1 MDEQPLGTMTPA
13 ARASDTLGTWGAKWL
28 VLAVVLAAA
37 GLIYLGTSNSGR
49 SAVPLPAPT
58 HDSMAGDASAP
69 RSAVFAGG
77 CFWGVQA
84 VFQHTQGVLNAVS
97 GYAGGQAETA
107 RYERVASGQTG
118 HAEAVQVT
126 YDPQQI
132 SYGKL
137 LQIYFSVAHD
147 PTEVNRQGPDYGTQY
162 RSAIFYRSAEQ
173 QQMAERYMAEL
184 DAARVFPRKIATQL
198 TPLQAFYPAE
208 AHHQDYATLNP
219 HSPYIATYDRPKIA
233 SLQQMLPE
241 VYRAS
246 PVLVASQATAA
257 GIGGR

>member
-1 MDEQPLGTMTPA
+1 MDEQLLHTVTQA
-13 ARASDTLGTWGAKWL
+13 ARKPDPSGTRGAKWL
-28 VLAVVLAAA
+28 VFAAVVAAV
-37 GLIYLGTSNSGR
+37 GLIYLGRSNSGA

-58 HDSMAGDASAP
+58 RDLVAGDVSSP
-69 RSAVFAGG
+69 QSAVFAGG

-97 GYAGGQAETA
+97 GYAGGKAETA

-118 HAEAVQVT
+118 HAESVQVT

-147 PTEVNRQGPDYGTQY
+147 PTEMNRQGPDYGTQY

-208 AHHQDYATLNP
+208 AQHQDYATLNP
-219 HSPYIATYDRPKIA
+219 HSHYIATYDLPKIA
-233 SLQQMLPE
+233 SLKQMLPE
-241 VYRAS
+241 VYRES
-246 PVLVASQATAA
+246 PVLVASQAAATA
-257 GIGGR
+257 IGSR

>member
-1 MDEQPLGTMTPA
+1 MDEQPIRKMTPA
-13 ARASDTLGTWGAKWL
+13 ARASDTAETRIARWL

-37 GLIYLGTSNSGR
+37 GLVYLGKTNSGGP
-49 SAVPLPAPT
+49 AVQLPAPT
-58 HDSMAGDASAP
+58 QDTVASDASAP
-69 RSAVFAGG
+69 QTAVFAGG

-107 RYERVASGQTG
+107 RYERVTSGQTG
-118 HAEAVQVT
+118 HAESVQVT

-147 PTEVNRQGPDYGTQY
+147 PTELNRQGPDFGTQY
-162 RSAIFYRSAEQ
+162 RSAIFYQGAEQ
-173 QQMAERYMAEL
+173 KQQAEHFMAEL

-198 TPLQAFYPAE
+198 TPLDAFYPAE
-208 AHHQDYATLNP
+208 AQQQDYATPNP

-233 SLQQMLPE
+233 SLKQMFPE
-241 VYRAS
+241 VYRET
-246 PVLVASQATAA
+246 PLLVAAQRA
-257 GIGGR
+257 IP